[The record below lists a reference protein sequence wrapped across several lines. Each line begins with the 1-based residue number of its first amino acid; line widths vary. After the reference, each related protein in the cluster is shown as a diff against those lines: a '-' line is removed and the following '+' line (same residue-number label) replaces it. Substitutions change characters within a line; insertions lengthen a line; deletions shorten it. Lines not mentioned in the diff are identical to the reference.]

1 MAGALSRIK
10 RFDNGGPVYDD
21 NYDFGNSA
29 QNADDSNDDAEG
41 ALAAAGKNLIGNPED
56 VAGAFSRAQATRD
69 AATQRQLQ
77 LLRTAR
83 SRIPPASGG
92 GLNPQLAAAA
102 ALLSTP
108 GNFGQGLGGAFAAY
122 GNAQDREEQDALRRA
137 RELGQYDLAEGD
149 IGTKGAD
156 ADYNILKERFGL
168 GERAANAAAII
179 KQRQQ
184 AALDRAAATR
194 DASAQRAAATRE
206 TNARIAADAAARADI
221 LRDAAADRDARARD
235 ATDQRREAADKA
247 TYQPGPGPDPKDPSK
262 QIQGMWELP
271 ARRGEPPVFH
281 AEGTFSRGAGATT
294 RISALAQLTKDHQ
307 NGLIS
312 DEDFDAGRK
321 KLTHFADTDR
331 LIATTGADGKTVWTK
346 SSNAEGKEVGTRGT
360 GARAPALQQNI
371 EYMIQKGLF
380 QDSPEGRQAAM
391 QVIRQ
396 SGNSTISYQ
405 NLIERV
411 RDRLAKTGKGDAD
424 TFIPYTPQE
433 LDQLAR
439 EEARQVQ
446 DEAKRQTAP
455 APRFNAPFAGRDTRE
470 IAGASGVAPAPAPA
484 ATIKPL
490 APPSIVPA
498 AIPPRPAGVP
508 AGAKYSPSQKKW
520 WWQQDGQWKSSATGG

>member
-1 MAGALSRIK
+1 MAGALSRTK
-10 RFDNGGPVYDD
+10 RFDDGAPVYDD

-179 KQRQQ
+179 KG
-184 AALDRAAATR
+184 RAAVAREAT
-194 DASAQRAAATRE
+194 AQRAAATRD
-206 TNARIAADAAARADI
+206 TNARIAADAAARNDI
-221 LRDAAADRDARARD
+221 LRANESLVQIVGDDGTPTWVHRSDAL
-235 ATDQRREAADKA
+235 
-247 TYQPGPGPDPKDPSK
+247 GK
-262 QIQGMWELP
+262 QAYVKP
-271 ARRGEPPVFH
+271 TA
-281 AEGTFSRGAGATT
+281 ATT

-346 SSNAEGKEVGTRGT
+346 SSNAEGKEVGSTAGGGKGT
-360 GARAPALQQNI
+360 ALAQNYALIKQVYRLDDAGAMDLARRANI
-371 EYMIQKGLF
+371 SATDYAKLRN
-380 QDSPEGRQAAM
+380 S
-391 QVIRQ
+391 IRQ
-396 SGNSTISYQ
+396 G
-405 NLIERV
+405 
-411 RDRLAKTGKGDAD
+411 LAKTGKGDAD
-424 TFIPYTPQE
+424 TFIPYTTQE
-433 LDQLAR
+433 LDQTSADQTRDLMA
-439 EEARQVQ
+439 
-446 DEAKRQTAP
+446 DAKRQTAP

-490 APPSIVPA
+490 AQPSIVPA